1 MRWPPSKG
9 CKFSE
14 AGGAPLKGVSGP
26 RRPGKSVGGC
36 HPLAA
41 PGPVPVLGPSACGR
55 GGSGAWNAA
64 LRPALPP
71 ASARASGPHLASIR
85 KTTAGGQVGVSRG
98 ASSGESLLGAPPPGT
113 LLAHQSGHCPPSGL
127 CPSCPPGHPCGL
139 GPGGSSPYCLFWA
152 WPLATRAWSR
162 RCLGGSLLLTPPALC
177 FGSID
182 DGLLCPRPLVCTT
195 SFHPP
200 EHPVKSA
207 LWSLLSP
214 GSQQLTAEAG
224 SVHLTLEPR
233 GSRAPSLCQGPRGW
247 GEGMAEALKPRP
259 CQGR

>member
-98 ASSGESLLGAPPPGT
+98 ASSGEKPSGSTSSRDPPRPPKRVLPSLRPLPLLPPG
-113 LLAHQSGHCPPSGL
+113 
-127 CPSCPPGHPCGL
+127 
-139 GPGGSSPYCLFWA
+139 
-152 WPLATRAWSR
+152 
-162 RCLGGSLLLTPPALC
+162 
-177 FGSID
+177 
-182 DGLLCPRPLVCTT
+182 
-195 SFHPP
+195 
-200 EHPVKSA
+200 
-207 LWSLLSP
+207 
-214 GSQQLTAEAG
+214 
-224 SVHLTLEPR
+224 
-233 GSRAPSLCQGPRGW
+233 PSLCPESLMGSAWNPGIACWKAAWFLPTPCPRSPPTLVSVDKWRSDLLGMQGLR
-247 GEGMAEALKPRP
+247 AH
-259 CQGR
+259 